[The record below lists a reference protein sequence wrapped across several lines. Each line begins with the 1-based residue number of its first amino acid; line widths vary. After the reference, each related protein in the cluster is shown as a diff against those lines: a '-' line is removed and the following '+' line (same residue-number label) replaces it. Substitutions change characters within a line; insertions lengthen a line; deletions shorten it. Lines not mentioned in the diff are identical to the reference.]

1 MAPSTKP
8 DDVLAASEPAAA
20 PRKRRGL
27 SATEWVAL
35 IVAVVYVLSPVDVI
49 PEVLLGPL
57 GLTDDAVA
65 FAIIAKLGWSAI
77 RPAEPDAAK

>member
-8 DDVLAASEPAAA
+8 DDVLAATESVAA

-27 SATEWVAL
+27 SAPEWVLLVLA
-35 IVAVVYVLSPVDVI
+35 AVYILSPVDVI

-65 FAIIAKLGWSAI
+65 LAIVAKLGWSAF
-77 RPAEPDAAK
+77 RPAEPETAK

>member
-8 DDVLAASEPAAA
+8 DDVRAATDSVAA

-27 SATEWVAL
+27 SAPEWVLL
-35 IVAVVYVLSPVDVI
+35 ILSAVYILSPVDVI
-49 PEVLLGPL
+49 PEMLLGPL

-65 FAIIAKLGWSAI
+65 LAIVAKLGWSAFQ
-77 RPAEPDAAK
+77 PPKGDKGK

>member
-1 MAPSTKP
+1 MALSTKP
-8 DDVLAASEPAAA
+8 DDVLAATESAAA

-27 SATEWVAL
+27 SAPEWVL
-35 IVAVVYVLSPVDVI
+35 LVLSAVYILSPVDVI

-65 FAIIAKLGWSAI
+65 LAIVAKLGWSAF
-77 RPAEPDAAK
+77 RPPKGDKGK

>member
-1 MAPSTKP
+1 VAVSTKP
-8 DDVLAASEPAAA
+8 DDFRVASESAAV

-27 SATEWVAL
+27 RAAEWVIL
-35 IVAVVYVLSPVDVI
+35 VIAVVYILSPVDVI

-65 FAIIAKLGWSAI
+65 LAIVAKLGWSAF
-77 RPAEPDAAK
+77 RPAEPEPAN

>member
-1 MAPSTKP
+1 MAPSTTP
-8 DDVLAASEPAAA
+8 DDVLAATESVAA

-27 SATEWVAL
+27 SAPEWVL
-35 IVAVVYVLSPVDVI
+35 LVLSAVYILSPVDVI

-65 FAIIAKLGWSAI
+65 LAIVAKLGWSAF
-77 RPAEPDAAK
+77 RPAEPETAK